1 MHYEGI
7 EYVVRGSVARD
18 EWTLLIYFPDKAA
31 HDSADVVKF
40 RGSRE
45 GASAAARRRID
56 DWVNRQRQKGR
67 GNTLP

>member
-7 EYVVRGSVARD
+7 EYVVRGSLARD

-56 DWVNRQRQKGR
+56 D
-67 GNTLP
+67 